1 MLATNYASRVTRHES
16 MTPLRAGV
24 VGVGHLGQHHARLY
38 ASLPGSTLV
47 GVTDFDSDR
56 AAAVAERHRAQVF
69 PDLADLVKQ
78 VDVVSVAVPTSA
90 HYAVAKHCLEAGK
103 HVLVEKPIAVTAR
116 EARELVALA
125 GAKGCRLQVGHSE
138 RFNPVMQVM
147 RPHIHRPVF
156 IECHRLSSFSERGT
170 DVDVVL
176 DLMIH
181 DLDLLLSFNP
191 GAVEE
196 VRAAGVPVL
205 SSTVDIANARI
216 QFAGGCAA
224 NLTASRV
231 SMTKMRRLRLFQRD
245 SYVAVDFQTRQ
256 GMICRRS
263 MKAGE
268 KPAIEMEQL
277 QGNDEEPLKL
287 QLDSFLRAVRT
298 GGRPVVSGEDGLAA
312 LELAHQVLEAIA
324 GFVKRQSS
332 V

>member
-1 MLATNYASRVTRHES
+1 MKQ
-16 MTPLRAGV
+16 LRAGV

-38 ASLPGSTLV
+38 ASLPGSMLV
-47 GVTDFDSDR
+47 GVTDFDRDR
-56 AAAVAERHRAQVF
+56 ATVVAERHRAHVF

-90 HYAVAKHCLEAGK
+90 HYAVAKFCLEAGK

-125 GAKGCRLQVGHSE
+125 DAKGCRLQVGHSE
-138 RFNPVMQVM
+138 RFNPVMQTM

-263 MKAGE
+263 MKEGE

-287 QLDSFLRAVRT
+287 QLDSFLQAVRT
-298 GGRPVVSGEDGLAA
+298 GGRPAVSGEDGLAA

-324 GFVKRQSS
+324 GFVKRQPS